1 MKGAKVFRKLA
12 ARVVKTNISGRA
24 AAIEWEKMNTSLL
37 KEQGH
42 ILWNQR
48 RPQ

>member
-1 MKGAKVFRKLA
+1 MFRKLA
-12 ARVVKTNISGRA
+12 ARIVKGRA
-24 AAIEWEKMNTSLL
+24 AALEWEKMNTSLL